1 MKKIIDFLKTE
12 VLVLI
17 TLILFTTSCNKD
29 NDFGEQPYE
38 LNNSFNTSIQLIV
51 SGFEN
56 LDGNLAIAIFN
67 DSDAFNNEGQTYKDS
82 ILSINSYE
90 MDIIINEIEDGEY
103 AISLFHDYDE
113 NGELTTSSFLGF
125 EIPQEGFGFS
135 NNPDIG
141 FSQPTYDECKFTVI
155 QDQTLVVP
163 IEINYL

>member
-56 LDGNLAIAIFN
+56 LDGPMGDTCHHNCDVHMTKNL
-67 DSDAFNNEGQTYKDS
+67 Q
-82 ILSINSYE
+82 
-90 MDIIINEIEDGEY
+90 
-103 AISLFHDYDE
+103 
-113 NGELTTSSFLGF
+113 
-125 EIPQEGFGFS
+125 
-135 NNPDIG
+135 
-141 FSQPTYDECKFTVI
+141 
-155 QDQTLVVP
+155 
-163 IEINYL
+163 

>member
-12 VLVLI
+12 VLI
-17 TLILFTTSCNKD
+17 ILILFTTSCNKD
-29 NDFGEQPYE
+29 NDLGEQPYA
-38 LNNSFNTSIQLIV
+38 LNDSFNTSIQLIV

-90 MDIIINEIEDGEY
+90 MDIIINDIEDGEY

-113 NGELTTSSFLGF
+113 NGELTTSSVLGF

-141 FSQPTYDECKFTVI
+141 LSQPTYDECKFTVV
-155 QDQTLVVP
+155 QDQTLVIP
-163 IEINYL
+163 IEMNYL